1 MSSRNGSY
9 ASKVD
14 RMPQAKVTTPIE
26 RAKAPAQK
34 SKPSSA
40 KAAPSPQSA
49 KPAFENKKA
58 KSLTEKAHK
67 ARGQFMPSPARAP
80 QPRGMGENSVN
91 WQAHISRANA
101 LREQVNGPKRT
112 TAKPPKDI
120 ATKAKKAARGY
131 RTASPDLDKGQSPDR

>member
-14 RMPQAKVTTPIE
+14 RMPQSKITTPME

-34 SKPSSA
+34 SKSA
-40 KAAPSPQSA
+40 STKAAPSPQSA
-49 KPAFENKKA
+49 RPAFENSKT
-58 KSLTEKAHK
+58 KSLSQK
-67 ARGQFMPSPARAP
+67 ARNAKQQFQPSPARAP

-101 LREQVNGPKRT
+101 MREQVEGSKRQ
-112 TAKPPKDI
+112 AMKLPKDI
-120 ATKAKKAARGY
+120 ATKAKKAAREY
-131 RTASPDLDKGQSPDR
+131 RAASPDLDKGQSPGR

>member
-49 KPAFENKKA
+49 RPAFENSKA
-58 KSLTEKAHK
+58 KALAQK
-67 ARGQFMPSPARAP
+67 ARKAKGQFMPSPARAA

-101 LREQVNGPKRT
+101 MREQVDDPKRT
-112 TAKPPKDI
+112 ATKPPKDI
-120 ATKAKKAARGY
+120 AAKAKKAAREY
-131 RTASPDLDKGQSPDR
+131 RAASPDLDKGQSPGR